1 MVLVLSF
8 FGTFSSEQHFDI
20 RYKAMLVP
28 LWQHFV
34 IKVQKPP
41 QTLAINAVSQK
52 LLLHLSNHC
61 CIPAV
66 LLLYYLSNTT
76 TIMKVQLR
84 IEFYYKFT
92 EFESDLI
99 DLSHNVHSSVA
110 IALGDFCCN
119 L

>member
-1 MVLVLSF
+1 MVLCYCFFRLSPVNN
-8 FGTFSSEQHFDI
+8 TWT
-20 RYKAMLVP
+20 YKVQGSVVP
-28 LWQHFV
+28 LWQHFD
-34 IKVQKPP
+34 IKVQKPL
-41 QTLAINAVSQK
+41 QTLAIIAVSQK

-66 LLLYYLSNTT
+66 PLLYYLSNTT
-76 TIMKVQLR
+76 TVMKVQLG

-92 EFESDLI
+92 KFESDLI